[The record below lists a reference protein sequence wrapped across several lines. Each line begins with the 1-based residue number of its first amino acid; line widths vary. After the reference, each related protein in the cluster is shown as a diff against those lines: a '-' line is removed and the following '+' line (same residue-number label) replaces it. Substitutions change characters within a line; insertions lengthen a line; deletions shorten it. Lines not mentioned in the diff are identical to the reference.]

1 MTATFFFSLIK
12 QERDVSIA
20 LFPEDSIDSAF
31 ENQLE
36 VMEIRDRKVFNIL
49 AIIQGKGKNNADQSN
64 GDRKGENG
72 VENYFVGKSN

>member
-49 AIIQGKGKNNADQSN
+49 AIIQGKGKNNADQSK